1 MGQTAVQPDDAGDV
15 EAAWRDDLAQRP
27 GTKTR
32 RDSKADKN
40 PAAPAAKKAPATQRV
55 TRAFQAT
62 SNWKLAA
69 SPAGTGET
77 GETGL
82 ARIYADG

>member
-1 MGQTAVQPDDAGDV
+1 MVDLGTNCSSARRCGGCRGVAG
-15 EAAWRDDLAQRP
+15 AKTWHKDLARQQSRQE
-27 GTKTR
+27 
-32 RDSKADKN
+32 

-55 TRAFQAT
+55 TRAFRAT

-77 GETGL
+77 GP
-82 ARIYADG
+82 ARTYADG